1 MPPPAAAKERHNPLR
16 TPSHLSRTLRQGTF
30 LYLVGALLF
39 NIACVYGLLPRSFK
53 RNASCFW
60 AMYYAPSTAGSAC
73 FTAAALIEFK
83 HNAHVAWSDPPLH
96 LPCTSG

>member
-1 MPPPAAAKERHNPLR
+1 
-16 TPSHLSRTLRQGTF
+16 
-30 LYLVGALLF
+30 
-39 NIACVYGLLPRSFK
+39 
-53 RNASCFW
+53 
-60 AMYYAPSTAGSAC
+60 MYYAPSTAGSAC